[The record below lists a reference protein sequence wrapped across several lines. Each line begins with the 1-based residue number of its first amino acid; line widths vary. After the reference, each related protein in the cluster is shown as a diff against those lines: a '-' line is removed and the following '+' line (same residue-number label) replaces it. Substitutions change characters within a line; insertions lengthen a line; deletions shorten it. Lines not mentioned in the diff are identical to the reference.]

1 MTTFRSG
8 CSRLFLVA
16 LAASL
21 ASTTVLAANAPNAPQ
36 PPNDAQRSHN
46 EGPGEHHGQGRGI
59 HHLLEGIQLRPEQR
73 DAVMRLHREAMS
85 DRVVAESATKPF
97 RNELAKELRAGSF
110 DRVIL
115 DRLLAASAQDLG
127 TLPPVHVQMLAKLH
141 AILDPAQRAQV
152 ADKLSKMP
160 PMMGP
165 PGEHPGG
172 GGKANGR
179 GRGHGPNGE
188 HGPGGHAFFHKFTE
202 DLDLT
207 PSQRDAIAKAIHE
220 RMTTEKSGDE
230 HAAMRAE
237 MEARSK
243 DLAERFRKDTFVVT
257 DADKMP
263 IAMAAKHLARLGE
276 FTMVAAPI
284 LTMNQRQKLA
294 DHLEQGQHD
303 VDGP

>member
-8 CSRLFLVA
+8 CSRVFLVA
-16 LAASL
+16 LAVSL
-21 ASTTVLAANAPNAPQ
+21 ASTTALAANTSTAPTAPTT

-46 EGPGEHHGQGRGI
+46 EGPGEHHGHRRGI

-73 DAVMRLHREAMS
+73 DAVMRLHVEAMNG
-85 DRVVAESATKPF
+85 RVAVENATKPY
-97 RNELAKELRAGSF
+97 RSELAKELRAGSF
-110 DRVIL
+110 DRVVL

-127 TLPPVHVQMLAKLH
+127 TLPQVHVQMLAKLH

-152 ADKLSKMP
+152 ADKLSKSP

-165 PGEHPGG
+165 PGEHPSG
-172 GGKANGR
+172 GGKAQGR
-179 GRGHGPNGE
+179 GRGHGPN
-188 HGPGGHAFFHKFTE
+188 GGHAFFHKFTE

-220 RMTTEKSGDE
+220 RMTAEKPGEE

-263 IAMAAKHLARLGE
+263 IAMAAKHLGHLGD

-284 LTMNQRQKLA
+284 LTVNQRQKLA
-294 DHLEQGQHD
+294 DHIEQGRHD
-303 VDGP
+303 LDGP

>member
-8 CSRLFLVA
+8 FSRVFLVA
-16 LAASL
+16 LAVSL
-21 ASTTVLAANAPNAPQ
+21 ASTTALAANTPTAPTT
-36 PPNDAQRSHN
+36 PPNDAHRAHN
-46 EGPGEHHGQGRGI
+46 EGPGEHHGHRRGI

-73 DAVMRLHREAMS
+73 DAVMRLHREAMN
-85 DRVVAESATKPF
+85 DRVVVENATKPY

-115 DRLLAASAQDLG
+115 ERLLAASAQDLG

-141 AILDPAQRAQV
+141 VILDPAQRTQV

-165 PGEHPGG
+165 GEHPGG
-172 GGKANGR
+172 GGKAQGR

-220 RMTTEKSGDE
+220 RMTAEKSGDE

-257 DADKMP
+257 DADNMP
-263 IAMAAKHLARLGE
+263 ISMAAKHLGHLGD

-284 LTMNQRQKLA
+284 LTVNQRQKLA
-294 DHLEQGQHD
+294 DHIEQGRHD
-303 VDGP
+303 LDEP